1 MARMVVGLGNP
12 GPEYENTRHNAGFM
26 VVDLLAENL
35 RVSYWRDE
43 AGAKVGL
50 VRFGDDDLVLVKPQ
64 TFMNVSG
71 KAVRKL
77 LDAYE
82 ADAADAIVVHDDLD
96 VRRADAHL
104 LHAADLQVE
113 PRQPE
118 ARKTAAQ
125 RPLVQSGI
133 EQRAEDHVAAGARH
147 TVEIECLHEVFF
159 PRARSRMRCATTP
172 APKPLSMLTMDTP
185 EAHEL
190 SMASSAANPPKLAP

>member
-77 LDAYE
+77 LEAYE
-82 ADAADAIVVHDDLD
+82 VDAADAIIVHDDLD
-96 VRRADAHL
+96 LPEETVRVKRGGGHGGHNGLRSLSEALGTGEFPRVKVGIGRPPGRQDPADYVLEPMRREVAERL
-104 LHAADLQVE
+104 ESMVPHAAQAVLHILE
-113 PRQPE
+113 H
-118 ARKTAAQ
+118 
-125 RPLVQSGI
+125 GI
-133 EQRAEDHVAAGARH
+133 DSAMQEYNAG
-147 TVEIECLHEVFF
+147 
-159 PRARSRMRCATTP
+159 
-172 APKPLSMLTMDTP
+172 
-185 EAHEL
+185 
-190 SMASSAANPPKLAP
+190 